1 MASVPSEAM
10 TQSVL
15 SAHAPVGA
23 LGHILDCS
31 ILVWGEVEED
41 DDASIVRPGSVPTC
55 SSRGGVGVL
64 GITLESPPGEAT
76 VDFNDVGIDTVLG
89 IWVGNDINS
98 RCRGCGGVGSNGYRV
113 NLERDRA
120 LEWRNMS

>member
-10 TQSVL
+10 AQSVL
-15 SAHAPVGA
+15 SAEAPVGA
-23 LGHILDCS
+23 LGHILNCS

-55 SSRGGVGVL
+55 PSRRGVGVL
-64 GITLESPPGEAT
+64 GIALESPPGEAT

-89 IWVGNDINS
+89 SWVGNDIDS
-98 RCRGCGGVGSNGYRV
+98 RCRGRGGVGSNGDSV
-113 NLERDRA
+113 NLKRERDRQYQQ
-120 LEWRNMS
+120 